1 MVIKT
6 PGWLGDIGD
15 CTTQLYRDYHLPIE
29 GSLLSS
35 QYKGMPRSLL
45 TWKVVVSP
53 VPDCWIVCLPFFY
66 IFGGA
71 SAFVPYQFLPK
82 SVKPHPDNVVFKE
95 IPFYRQVFFFLPE
108 NETHL
113 FQAIG
118 WKFTPPFSTSPKVS
132 GNLVLAV
139 WKTFSGKPHP
149 QK

>member
-1 MVIKT
+1 MIKT

-95 IPFYRQVFFFLPE
+95 IPFYRQVFFSYPRMKPIYFRPLGE
-108 NETHL
+108 NSPPH
-113 FQAIG
+113 FQHHQ
-118 WKFTPPFSTSPKVS
+118 KFQVT
-132 GNLVLAV
+132 LC
-139 WKTFSGKPHP
+139 
-149 QK
+149 